1 MNKRDVNKGRKIRGI
16 SILHVEDDPIIQ
28 LHLRTILEPLVEVLH
43 AANNGAQ
50 GFKKFCA
57 ESPDIVIT
65 DIRMPEMDGMEM
77 AANIRSMSP
86 HTPIV
91 VTSAYNDSDYLLRS
105 IELNVDKYI
114 IKPFDQDAVVELIT
128 HIAESLLAER
138 RLQEANRLNKFL
150 LDINPNFIVTM
161 ADGQV
166 DYINTTFLKYLG
178 FDSLESFRL
187 SGADL
192 DSFIFPVDE
201 DNNEDLTL
209 EGLST
214 TECSGKMVRL
224 NSPVPDSGQGY
235 FLVSSNRLPDS
246 EVYVVSFTDITRLE
260 VEKQSLAFQAAT
272 DHLTGLCNRMTFTRL
287 LAEEIGRVKRHTLTS
302 SLIMFDLDDF
312 KHVNDTFGH
321 NVGDQVLIDVAAIIG
336 KSIRQGDI
344 LSRWGGEEFLL
355 LAPGCD
361 NDQARGLAEKLRTV
375 MEDNSFGG
383 QPSVTASFGAT
394 RILPDET
401 VTDLVERVDR
411 AMYRSKTDG
420 KNRVTVL

>member
-138 RLQEANRLNKFL
+138 RLQDANRLNKFL

-201 DNNEDLTL
+201 DNNDLTL

-246 EVYVVSFTDITRLE
+246 DVYVVSFTDITRLE

-302 SLIMFDLDDF
+302 CLIMFDLDDF